1 MPDQV
6 QPPDEAF
13 GLPQHLLDLL
23 PSLPA
28 KIDRSA
34 GAALVTQYV
43 FPTTSATV
51 KGWQLPWEYPQGRA
65 IAPPASYLAYALRKA
80 GAAPQ
85 PRGRYARR
93 QTPAEAA

>member
-1 MPDQV
+1 MPERI
-6 QPPDEAF
+6 QPPEEVPD
-13 GLPQHLLDLL
+13 LPQHLLDLL

-34 GAALVTQYV
+34 GAALVTQHV

-51 KGWQLPWEYPQGRA
+51 KGWPLAWEYPQGRA

-80 GAAPQ
+80 GGAPQ
-85 PRGRYARR
+85 PRGRPARR
-93 QTPAEAA
+93 MPAEAA